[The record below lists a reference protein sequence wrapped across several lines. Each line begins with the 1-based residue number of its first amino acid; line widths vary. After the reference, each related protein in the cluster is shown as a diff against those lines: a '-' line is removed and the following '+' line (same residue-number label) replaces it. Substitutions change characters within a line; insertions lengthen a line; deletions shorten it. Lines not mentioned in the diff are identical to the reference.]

1 MHFGIVRLLHLWIVK
16 IRRWR
21 WGWVRHH
28 PRIVIVGVKSW
39 VHWGVGWWRGVEV
52 GLVKLWG
59 DLTTSYIMVAGQHII
74 RAIDSLLGIVY
85 LI

>member
-1 MHFGIVRLLHLWIVK
+1 MNLGIVRLLHLWIMK
-16 IRRWR
+16 IRRRGW
-21 WGWVRHH
+21 WVRHD

-39 VHWGVGWWRGVEV
+39 VDWGVGWRRGVEV

-59 DLTTSYIMVAGQHII
+59 DLTTSNIMVAGQHII
-74 RAIDSLLGIVY
+74 RAIDSLLCIVY